1 MMTALVIHFV
11 MSQQKS
17 VMLVVKGGTY
27 PRTAPVA
34 MREAKGATTVA
45 SLATSLVIAPMKQ
58 VSPKT
63 IHVSSAVK
71 VRATSLATAQ
81 VVERRQAFATIVVRP
96 ATLPVIAMPLTP
108 TPGEGT
114 LVTNVT
120 RPVIMPVTA
129 PLLMLKSCAIIARRL
144 ATIPVTAPVDLLA
157 PLTRNATTARSKVTW
172 PVTAL
177 ILTSKP

>member
-27 PRTAPVA
+27 PRTAPIA

-63 IHVSSAVK
+63 IHVSSAMEVLWDFHLLFGS
-71 VRATSLATAQ
+71 RNSATTGILPAIRHVYRSEKLSLA
-81 VVERRQAFATIVVRP
+81 
-96 ATLPVIAMPLTP
+96 LT
-108 TPGEGT
+108 
-114 LVTNVT
+114 
-120 RPVIMPVTA
+120 
-129 PLLMLKSCAIIARRL
+129 
-144 ATIPVTAPVDLLA
+144 
-157 PLTRNATTARSKVTW
+157 
-172 PVTAL
+172 
-177 ILTSKP
+177 

>member
-71 VRATSLATAQ
+71 VATSLATAQ

-129 PLLMLKSCAIIARRL
+129 PLLMLKLCAIIARRL